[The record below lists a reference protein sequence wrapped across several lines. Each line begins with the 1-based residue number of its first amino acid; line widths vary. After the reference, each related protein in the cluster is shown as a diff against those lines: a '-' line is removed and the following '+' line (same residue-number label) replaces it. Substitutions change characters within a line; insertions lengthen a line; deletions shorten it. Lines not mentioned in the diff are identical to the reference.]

1 MSALPAG
8 TRGPE
13 VFPMSIRS
21 RMAVALLAILPL
33 VAPAVGGDPTLTSLS
48 RMRTLGVWDL
58 SNGADYN
65 ASSEITIAG
74 GNATLGTTAGSFL
87 QDQDADFTPNG
98 SLDAALEIGGDSIR
112 LAGDPSNR
120 VANGDFSAGTNWTYA
135 NTSRAVVAWD
145 STNLTGGMGV
155 GTPWRQGGSFDPP
168 TPWSSTS
175 SAGASSVLNDELVI
189 THDGGG
195 SLRDDVNFFGDASRW
210 AGASR
215 APGPWN
221 WSAYDRLGLW
231 LNNASGGGPGLAVYV
246 YLESINPAVSW
257 SSPNQSVSTG
267 WEYHGFNLDP
277 FVAAGANLSQVN
289 RIDVRFTNL
298 TGTATFYLDDL
309 VLFKASAAEEAGAIS
324 QVVTKPATPP
334 STGGTL
340 LQFSYN
346 ATAVANATAWLNAT
360 RNGTAVWSQPLAPGL
375 SGSVYLDAT
384 FPFAA
389 GGDHALAFNLT
400 AIPFADRIADVRVS
414 VDDVVLTAPDFRN
427 GTYESL
433 PIDAGTAVNWTAAIW
448 FATLNGTGTVAV
460 DLRAGNT
467 SSPGDATWTPL
478 TPIAPRPL
486 PLTKARYL
494 QYRASITTPNASRSV
509 SLDSIAFDF
518 VSYFPS
524 GTVETLPLAPAGIV
538 NWEDF
543 TAVIDTPP
551 GTSLTFEFALDGGS
565 WNGLSNPMNLTGW
578 GGSSIVFRATL
589 ATTNGTLAPSLD
601 ALSIQYYHA
610 GPLAAI
616 TLDPP
621 FTTISA
627 DATADFTAMGSDAD
641 GNPVPVSPGWAADVG
656 SANATGPSTGR
667 YTPPLVGD
675 WTVWAND
682 SGASGASTVRVIPG
696 PLASILVT
704 PDPATLSATDA
715 PLQFL
720 AWGFDAKGNARPANP
735 SWSATGGSVDT
746 ATGIYTP
753 GPLGAFTV
761 YANDSGVSGSAS
773 VTVTAGPLSSL
784 VVSPATT
791 TLTAGT
797 TQAYTASGFDA
808 LGNPVAVTP
817 AWAANGGSMN
827 LSTGP

>member
-1 MSALPAG
+1 MRTASRAAFPAALLLLTGLSPLLPAG
-8 TRGPE
+8 
-13 VFPMSIRS
+13 
-21 RMAVALLAILPL
+21 
-33 VAPAVGGDPTLTSLS
+33 GDPSFTSLS
-48 RMRTLGVWDL
+48 PMRTLAVWDL
-58 SNGADYN
+58 NDSNYS
-65 ASSEITIAG
+65 ASPEIVIGG

-87 QDQDADFTPNG
+87 QDQDGDFIPNG
-98 SLDAALEIGGDSIR
+98 TLDASLEIADDSIR

-120 VANGDFSAGTNWTYA
+120 VTDGDFSAGTNWTYA
-135 NTSRAVVAWD
+135 NTSRAVAAWD
-145 STNLTGGMGV
+145 STNLSGGMGT
-155 GTPWRQGGSFDPP
+155 GTPWRQEDSFDD
-168 TPWSSTS
+168 
-175 SAGASSVLNDELVI
+175 GASSFRWTGV
-189 THDGGG
+189 GGG
-195 SLRDDVNFFGDASRW
+195 ATCGILSDDPLHVEGAERVRCDYNNPGAQSNW
-210 AGASR
+210 AGASKDQ
-215 APGPWN
+215 AGTWD
-221 WSAYDRLGLW
+221 WSAYNRLAIW
-231 LNNASGGGPGLAVYV
+231 LNATNTSGSGNLTFYI
-246 YLESINPAVSW
+246 YLDDTVILW
-257 SSPNQSVSTG
+257 SSANQSVGAG
-267 WEYHGFNLDP
+267 WENHVFDLTA
-277 FVAAGANLSQVN
+277 FTAAGGDLSIVNQVD
-289 RIDVRFTNL
+289 IRFTNL
-298 TGTATFYLDDL
+298 TGTATLYIDDL
-309 VLFKASAAEEAGAIS
+309 VLFNASAAEEAGTIS

-334 STGGTL
+334 WTGGTL

-346 ATAVANATAWLNAT
+346 ATAVANATAWLNVT

-375 SGSVYLDAT
+375 SGSVYLDASA
-384 FPFAA
+384 PFAA

-414 VDDVVLTAPDFRN
+414 VDDVVLTAPNFRN

-433 PIDAGTAVNWTAAIW
+433 PIDAGTAVNWTAATW
-448 FATLNGTGTVAV
+448 SATLNGTGTVAV
-460 DLRAGNT
+460 DIRVGNT
-467 SSPGDATWTPL
+467 SSPGDATWTPWNP
-478 TPIAPRPL
+478 TAPGPL
-486 PLTKARYL
+486 PLTKGRYL
-494 QYRASITTPNASRSV
+494 QYRASLATPNASRSV
-509 SLDSIAFDF
+509 SLDSIQFD
-518 VSYFPS
+518 YIAHLPS

-543 TAVIDTPP
+543 SAVIDTPP

-667 YTPPLVGD
+667 YTPTRVGD

-682 SGASGASTVRVIPG
+682 SGASGAANVRVIPG
-696 PLASILVT
+696 ALASILVT

-753 GPLGAFTV
+753 GPLGTFTV
-761 YANDSGVSGSAS
+761 YANDSGISGSAS